1 MRNLLIAALMFILT
15 ISAIAQKKE
24 KNDDKTLTHGI
35 QFQIGNDFTLDG
47 YDYLNFAYRYL
58 LSESTGL
65 RFGISTDVKG
75 RVQDEKRYQDTLYN
89 ASENNED
96 WINIKIVSHFLVNLL
111 QRNDFKLIVGGG
123 PFLNYANFDS
133 KTKRTFPETPP
144 YRSDDERIVYGGG
157 VELIG
162 GVEYNLA
169 KNVVLSAEYIT
180 TVNYFYQKQTAE
192 RINEDNG
199 RVVENKTVTK
209 TDAFNIDYD
218 SVRLGISV
226 FF

>member
-1 MRNLLIAALMFILT
+1 MRHLLIAALTLILT
-15 ISAIAQKKE
+15 ASTFAQEKAKK
-24 KNDDKTLTHGI
+24 DDKSLTHGV
-35 QFQIGNDFTLDG
+35 QFQIGNNFTLDG
-47 YDYLNFAYRYL
+47 YDYLNFAYRHL
-58 LSESTGL
+58 LSEKTGL

-75 RVQDEKRYQDTLYN
+75 RTQDEKRYQDTLYN

-96 WINIKIVSHFLVNLL
+96 WINIKIVSHYLVNLL

-123 PFLNYANFDS
+123 PFLNYANYNS
-133 KTKRTFPETPP
+133 KTKRTYPEFSPN
-144 YRSDDERIVYGGG
+144 RSDDERIVYGGG

-169 KNVVLSAEYIT
+169 KNVVLSAEYVT
-180 TVNYFYQKQTAE
+180 TVNYFYQEQTAE

-209 TDAFNIDYD
+209 TDAFDIEYD

>member
-1 MRNLLIAALMFILT
+1 
-15 ISAIAQKKE
+15 
-24 KNDDKTLTHGI
+24 
-35 QFQIGNDFTLDG
+35 
-47 YDYLNFAYRYL
+47 L

-96 WINIKIVSHFLVNLL
+96 WINIKIVSHYLVNLL

-123 PFLNYANFDS
+123 PFLNYANYDS
-133 KTKRTFPETPP
+133 KTKRTFPEAPP

-180 TVNYFYQKQTAE
+180 TVNYFYQKQTSE

-209 TDAFNIDYD
+209 TDAFNIEYD